1 MRFFGHEVTPRGDRV
16 PLALI
21 IWICILPVLLL
32 VVLPLFGASITLV
45 VALVLFL
52 VLLCWALFFF

>member
-1 MRFFGHEVTPRGDRV
+1 MRFFGHEFAPRGTRV

-32 VVLPLFGASITLV
+32 VVLPLFGASTTLV
-45 VALVLFL
+45 LASVLLL
-52 VLLCWALFFF
+52 VLLCWALFFY